1 MKARARQNR
10 IADLELRL
18 DEIDNCLNRDK
29 CSKLQEERKLVKLRL
44 DDMYKEKSKGYQVRA
59 RDKWVEKGVIHS
71 LFL

>member
-44 DDMYKEKSKGYQVRA
+44 DDMYKEKK
-59 RDKWVEKGVIHS
+59 
-71 LFL
+71 